1 MLAALAALIAA
12 GPVALV
18 ARTVAE
24 LDRLSPEIQAHLREA
39 ERRSDVVARTATS
52 AHERAEL
59 NEWVQAQMR
68 RANPRLD
75 EEDAREYARLL
86 VDASDKYV
94 AVDPVFLLAVGLVES
109 HFDARATSHAS
120 AKGLYQ
126 IYPAT
131 GEWLASE
138 LGWTYEEA
146 MLYEPER
153 NTELAA
159 LYLEKL
165 FATYGDPKLVLA
177 EYNGGP
183 VNARRLRNGSELLAS
198 ETREYVIKVMT
209 RFRYLNARLDQ
220 EVLIAGAPEK
230 RSNGETL
237 IALALDD

>member
-1 MLAALAALIAA
+1 MLAALLFGAPA
-12 GPVALV
+12 GLV
-18 ARTVAE
+18 VRTVLE
-24 LDRLSPEIQAHLREA
+24 LDRLAPEIHEKLGEA
-39 ERRSDVVARTATS
+39 ERRSDVVARTATG

-59 NEWVQAQMR
+59 NEWIQAQMH
-68 RANPRLD
+68 RANPRLA

-183 VNARRLRNGSELLAS
+183 VNARRFRNGSELLAS
-198 ETREYVIKVMT
+198 ETREYVVKVMT
-209 RFRYLNARLDQ
+209 RFRHLNARLDQ
-220 EVLIAGAPEK
+220 EVLLAAAPSG
-230 RSNGETL
+230 RPANADNTL
-237 IALALDD
+237 VALSLDDD